1 MKILFGGSFNP
12 FTNGHL
18 KIIKFLKIKFPK
30 AKILVVPTNK
40 NYAFYDK
47 TIIDNNHRLNILKI
61 VQKKFPGLFSISRY
75 EFKNQE
81 FLGTVITLRHF
92 KHPYFVIGSD
102 SLKTLKDWKESS
114 ILVKE
119 NHFIVIP
126 RGKVNIDDIIETDF
140 PRFKDH
146 FTILRDFKETEE
158 SSEAFRETCDK
169 NIVLDEVYSYIKK
182 WGLYG
187 AKDN

>member
-18 KIIKFLKIKFPK
+18 KIIKFLKIKFPE

-47 TIIDNNHRLNILKI
+47 TIIDNNHRLNILRI
-61 VQKKFPGLFSISRY
+61 VQRKFPGLFSISRY

-81 FLGTVITLRHF
+81 FLGTVVTLRHF

-114 ILVKE
+114 VLVRE
-119 NHFIVIP
+119 NRFIVIP
-126 RGKVNIDDIIETDF
+126 RSGANINGIIENDF
-140 PRFKDH
+140 PLFKDH
-146 FTILRDFKETEE
+146 FTVLSDFQETEE
-158 SSEAFRETCDK
+158 SSESFRKTHNES
-169 NIVLDEVYSYIKK
+169 IVLKEVYSYIKK

-187 AKDN
+187 VKDI